1 MIVKGFADK
10 PWNSVNKVALPE
22 PAVQQM
28 TYHLPE
34 PILSRRAKIH
44 KARFL
49 IWNNAD
55 TWGCR
60 DRQSR
65 EWRLLH
71 KCLLSDAA
79 G

>member
-1 MIVKGFADK
+1 LRMPAPSQARRGFGMIVKGFADK

-28 TYHLPE
+28 NVAPAE
-34 PILSRRAKIH
+34 PILSRRAEIH

-49 IWNNAD
+49 TWNNAD
-55 TWGCR
+55 SWGVR
-60 DRQSR
+60 
-65 EWRLLH
+65 
-71 KCLLSDAA
+71 